1 MDRTADTL
9 VLAGVSVRA
18 MAESARQAGWQ
29 VIALDLFGDA
39 DTRRISRRWMPIG
52 DPAALQIDPERLRDA
67 LAAAGSEPGVM
78 GWVAGSGFE
87 AVPELL
93 ATTGGLALLSM
104 PADPVR
110 MLRDAHQFFGVLDRL
125 GLTHPEIRF
134 DRPLDASGW
143 LTKWMGGT
151 GGWHIRAASDA
162 DLRPADAQ
170 TYFQRIEPGV
180 PMSVLFVADGRQAR
194 VIALNRQIVR
204 PLGAFPFVY
213 HGAIG
218 PVRNLVLQARIDEIL
233 AMLVPA
239 FALRGLASLDFVAAN
254 GMPSLLEINPRPS
267 ASMALHAHA
276 WPRGLLHAHVASMHG
291 ALPPP
296 PLLQPGV
303 RGAQVLFAR
312 RPYRVD
318 AQTADALGRLADCHD
333 LPAPGTQLGVAEPVC
348 SVTVQAS
355 DEAAVE
361 RALSDRLERIEALL
375 DNFAQSNQEVTQ

>member
-39 DTRRISRRWMPIG
+39 DTRRICRRWMPIG
-52 DPAALQIDPERLRDA
+52 DPAALEIDPVRLRDA
-67 LAAAGSEPGVM
+67 LAAAAREPGVM

-87 AVPELL
+87 AAPQLL
-93 ATTGGLALLSM
+93 KTAGGLALLGMS
-104 PADPVR
+104 ADPVR
-110 MLRDAHQFFGVLDRL
+110 TLRDARQFFGVLDRL

-134 DRPLDASGW
+134 DRPVEAAGW
-143 LTKWMGGT
+143 LAKWMGGT

-162 DLRPADAQ
+162 DSRRADAH
-170 TYFQRIEPGV
+170 TYFQRIEPGI

-194 VIALNRQIVR
+194 AVALNRLIVR
-204 PLGAFPFVY
+204 RLGAFPFVY

-218 PVRNLVLQARIDEIL
+218 PVRDGALQARIDDIL
-233 AMLVPA
+233 ALLVPA

-276 WPRGLLHAHVASMHG
+276 WPRGLLHAHIASMHG

-296 PLLQPGV
+296 PSLQPGV
-303 RGAQVLFAR
+303 RGTQVLFAR

-318 AQTADALGRLADCHD
+318 THTADALGRLADCHD
-333 LPAPGTQLGVAEPVC
+333 LPAPGTKLGAAEPVC
-348 SVTVQAS
+348 SVTVEAP
-355 DEAAVE
+355 DEVAVE
-361 RALSDRLERIEALL
+361 RTLADRLGHIEALL
-375 DNFAQSNQEVTQ
+375 DNFAQSNLEVT